1 MKNNLKIGLVVTLVL
16 VMSLAIAGCSSN
28 NGTSNNGTS
37 NSGSD
42 QALVLT
48 ATQIPVND
56 TITSYYGNNV
66 VQINATITNNNA
78 GTFKTST
85 DNFYLQDSSGH
96 TSTPVNSVRTDVSDN
111 GYYITMPLY
120 FTVTSGATPSSLR
133 YYDATH
139 DISCSVPS

>member
-1 MKNNLKIGLVVTLVL
+1 MDNTLKIGLVVALVL
-16 VMSLAIAGCSSN
+16 VMSLSVAGC
-28 NGTSNNGTS
+28 TSNNSTS

-66 VQINATITNNNA
+66 IQINATITNNNA

-96 TSTPVNSVRTDVSDN
+96 TSNPVNPVRTDVSDT
-111 GYYITMPLY
+111 GYYQTIPLF
-120 FTVTSGATPSSLR
+120 FTVNSGATPSSLR
-133 YYDATH
+133 YYDGTR
-139 DISCSVPS
+139 DISCSVSS

>member
-1 MKNNLKIGLVVTLVL
+1 MKNTLKIGLIVASVL
-16 VMSLAIAGCSSN
+16 VMSLAIAGCTSSN
-28 NGTSNNGTS
+28 STS
-37 NSGSD
+37 NSGSN

-96 TSTPVNSVRTDVSDN
+96 TSNPVNSVRTDVSDN
-111 GYYITMPLY
+111 GYYITIP
-120 FTVTSGATPSSLR
+120 LR
-133 YYDATH
+133 YYDGTH